1 MYKYGEYIIDYRKI
15 LEFAPQIINR
25 RGNKVY
31 TLNDLMLCK
40 KTKKEYLLRLLPFGE
55 SNIYN
60 KELSKI
66 HICRKDVLSNGE
78 IFYFCNEASCGI
90 GESML
95 EKILVKE
102 NNLEIE

>member
-1 MYKYGEYIIDYRKI
+1 M
-15 LEFAPQIINR
+15 
-25 RGNKVY
+25 
-31 TLNDLMLCK
+31 MCK
-40 KTKKEYLLRLLPFGE
+40 SRPSRDSAEQNFLTKKEYLLRLLPFGE

-102 NNLEIE
+102 NNLEIEQEKKL